1 MKQVSDY
8 AHMHHALTLSPLNV
22 IIAFVLCIALQLG
35 QMAVV
40 YQPCQCTAS
49 SVLSTQERPQSSRTS
64 SSSSS
69 SSHQDAH
76 TFRHYPSSC
85 ENGSELPSPDAILGL
100 VTLQDVLAKIMTNP
114 TKDDGTFCG
123 VLVHCPYSEN
133 SSIENRSPNNT
144 SMDTV
149 WMSQQRISNRTSSS
163 STVVWHYIANHFAF
177 CKVKRKKISVT
188 VSLHLSP
195 RCLLHRID
203 NHAAM
208 CHKHKCM
215 KKSIQR
221 PHPKSDMRAAQLFYG
236 LAYLYTMAQGK
247 RNPPMHPAVFPLVF
261 LLYHVPPLWPLL
273 CTDYRPRGKRLPP

>member
-1 MKQVSDY
+1 
-8 AHMHHALTLSPLNV
+8 
-22 IIAFVLCIALQLG
+22 
-35 QMAVV
+35 MAVV
-40 YQPCQCTAS
+40 YQPCPCTAS
-49 SVLSTQERPQSSRTS
+49 STSSTQERLQSSRSS

-69 SSHQDAH
+69 SSHQDAR

-123 VLVHCPYSEN
+123 VLVHCPYSES

-144 SMDTV
+144 STDTV

-163 STVVWHYIANHFAF
+163 STVVWHYVANHFAF
-177 CKVKRKKISVT
+177 LYSKKEKYRVT
-188 VSLHLSP
+188 VNLHFSP
-195 RCLLHRID
+195 RCLLHKID

-215 KKSIQR
+215 KKSIQH
-221 PHPKSDMRAAQLFYG
+221 PHPNSDMRAAQSLLTCIQWLRVKG
-236 LAYLYTMAQGK
+236 THKSCWEAYIYVPSNK
-247 RNPPMHPAVFPLVF
+247 CMHPAVFPLAF
-261 LLYHVPPLWPLL
+261 LYHVPPLTPLL
-273 CTDYRPRGKRLPP
+273 CTDYHPRGKCLPS